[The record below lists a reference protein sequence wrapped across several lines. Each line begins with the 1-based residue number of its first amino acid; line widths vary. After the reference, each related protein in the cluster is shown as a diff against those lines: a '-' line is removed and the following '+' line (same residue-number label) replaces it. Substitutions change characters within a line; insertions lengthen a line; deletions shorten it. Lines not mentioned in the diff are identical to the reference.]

1 MAFSISFYPYL
12 FWTDMLFNIGTVFGF
27 SPYILAVTLSLFL
40 VFLSAYRTV
49 LRQKDLVILIVYF
62 SLMITVVLI
71 RNLTYYEAISFS
83 KYRTVF
89 MVFIYFTSLF
99 YILQNEY
106 SQRKISSIIIFNVVV
121 QAIFGIVHHNFFPYV
136 VTGMA
141 LDDTGAGMY
150 ILDPGEGGY
159 RENGTLIGSNLF
171 GNFLVL
177 GIFLILSRLKPRR
190 LKGNFLLFLSL
201 VVTIWA
207 IHLSG
212 SRYALVSSL
221 VISMFYM
228 LRIIPLQY
236 FYLPIVSGLTFLMFT
251 PILEGV
257 LQRTNS
263 GGSGGRIEKTVM
275 AIDML
280 SESLTT
286 FLFGVPT
293 KIVTTTKTS
302 DGLLFSDNSFMLS
315 LLNYGV
321 VAGMLF
327 FIVLLYFILKRVY
340 IGMHTFVFLSYI
352 IGTFLFNNAILW
364 DIWLL
369 YAIATL
375 FIISDKKIIFKRYN

>member
-1 MAFSISFYPYL
+1 
-12 FWTDMLFNIGTVFGF
+12 
-27 SPYILAVTLSLFL
+27 
-40 VFLSAYRTV
+40 
-49 LRQKDLVILIVYF
+49 
-62 SLMITVVLI
+62 MITVVLI